1 MWLTRFGA
9 PEVLVARPTPD
20 PVPAD
25 GQVVVDVEAV
35 SITFVETLVRAGR
48 APWPGPAP
56 EPPYVP
62 GNGVGGVVS
71 GVGLGV
77 DPEWLGRRVVTGTG
91 GTGAYAERVAVAV
104 GSLVRVPDGLG
115 MLEATAVLADGRTA
129 LGLSQLAAITRDDWV
144 LVEAAAG
151 GVGSLLVQLVINAG
165 ARVIAAAGGA
175 EKGQRA
181 IGLGA
186 TYAVDYDRSDWPDD
200 VRSIVRGSSVSGERG
215 VDVVF
220 DGVGGGVGATALGLV
235 TSGGRFVSFGL
246 ASGSPTDTAA
256 ASDRGVTVI
265 GFRELGSLGAR
276 SAELTASALDLAA
289 RGLLKPLIG
298 QTFPLAEAARAH
310 AAIES
315 RATIGKTLLLP

>member
-1 MWLTRFGA
+1 MQAVWLTRFGA

-20 PVPAD
+20 PVAAD

-48 APWPGPAP
+48 APWGSAP
-56 EPPYVP
+56 EPPNVP

-71 GVGLGV
+71 AVGPGV
-77 DPEWLGRRVVTGTG
+77 DPQWLGQRVVTGTG
-91 GTGAYAERVAVAV
+91 GTGGYAERVAVAARLARPRART
-104 GSLVRVPDGLG
+104 GSACSKRPRCWPMVAPRSGS
-115 MLEATAVLADGRTA
+115 
-129 LGLSQLAAITRDDWV
+129 SQLAAITRGDRV

-151 GVGSLLVQLVINAG
+151 GVGSLLVQLAVNAG
-165 ARVIAAAGGA
+165 AQVIAAAGGA
-175 EKGQRA
+175 AKGERA

-186 TYAVDYDRSDWPDD
+186 TYAVDYDRPEWADD
-200 VRSIVRGSSVSGERG
+200 VSVDIGVSTSCSTGSAAASAPRPSGSSDRAVGLCRSGWP
-215 VDVVF
+215 
-220 DGVGGGVGATALGLV
+220 A
-235 TSGGRFVSFGL
+235 
-246 ASGSPTDTAA
+246 GSPTDTAA
-256 ASDRGVTVI
+256 AGDRGVTVI
-265 GFRELGSLGAR
+265 GFRELSGIGAR
-276 SAELTASALDLAA
+276 SAELTAAALDLAV